1 MFLKKYRT
9 TVAEQNYSVNQHNSE
24 TDQMINGQSAYSNY
38 LFGLTTLDRV
48 GCGIIAVYNAL
59 RLLGRPKK
67 LTNLIREFETNNTE
81 TIPFGFFG
89 INPFSMRKYYEA
101 HQIPYRKIFR
111 VKEFDKAKEEN
122 GVFVM
127 TFWNDSKNLMKGAHT
142 VTFCCIN
149 NQFDV
154 FNRTNGNSE
163 SVKFDNAGDIIGNG
177 RLICGYRLYE
187 TFHAG
192 EVSKND

>member
-59 RLLGRPKK
+59 RLLGRREK
-67 LTNLIREFETNNTE
+67 LTDLIREFETNSTE
-81 TIPFGFFG
+81 TVPFGFFG
-89 INPFSMRKYYEA
+89 INPFSMRKYFEA

-111 VKEFDKAKEEN
+111 VKGFDKAKEEN

-142 VTFCCIN
+142 VAFCYTN
-149 NQFDV
+149 DQFV
-154 FNRTNGNSE
+154 VYNRTNSNSE
-163 SVKFDNAGDIIGNG
+163 SVKFENVVDIMGNG
-177 RLICGYRLYE
+177 RLICGYRLYG
-187 TFHAG
+187 TLNYG
-192 EVSKND
+192 EVNRNG